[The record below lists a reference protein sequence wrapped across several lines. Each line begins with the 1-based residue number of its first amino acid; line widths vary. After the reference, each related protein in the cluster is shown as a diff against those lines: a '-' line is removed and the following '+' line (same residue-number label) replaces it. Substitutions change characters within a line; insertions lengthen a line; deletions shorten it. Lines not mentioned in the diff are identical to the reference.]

1 MDYSKLT
8 KEECIDLL
16 QDRDQQVQALRENAE
31 RYRAIFNH
39 AYVSLWEEDCSEVRK
54 ELDRLRAEGI
64 EDIRTYLRHNPQ
76 KIGELVRKIKILDV
90 NEATVRLYGATS
102 KSQLLGSLEDLYVSE
117 TEGLFIEEMT
127 AIAERRYFFEG
138 ETMGRTL
145 KGEPLHLLIRM
156 SIPYGRDEH
165 DYVLVSMVD
174 ITSRKKREEEYAR
187 LLEITEK
194 ERTRAE
200 SLRKVTLALNATFD
214 TSRILDII
222 LNHARRLVS
231 FTGVNVSIREEGEMR
246 LVRFHGY
253 QQYGVTQREMEKVFN
268 DNRRRLDNLKQI
280 IEEKK
285 PVLISNTAEDPN
297 WVFFERMEWVRSF
310 LGIPLMYGNEL
321 IGMINF
327 DSNQP
332 GHFTREDIR
341 NLKPFAHA
349 AAVALQNAHLYGEL
363 ERELEER
370 NEIENRLRASLQ
382 EKKVLLEE
390 IHHRVKNNLNV
401 VASMLSLQMGR
412 ISSVEEAL
420 EALRVSENR
429 IHSMSLIHDNL
440 YQSDDLS
447 AIDMR
452 SYLETITEDLR
463 QIYAGEMPVE
473 INTVSDAIYLDI
485 YQAIP
490 LGLILN
496 ELVSNA
502 LEHAFCPESG
512 GNLSITLQQAGEGQ
526 CELRVRDNGCGLSRD
541 IDLQET
547 ETIGLKLVS
556 VLSEQLGG
564 SLTLLR
570 EGGTEFQITFP
581 ATSLS

>member
-541 IDLQET
+541 IDLHET